1 MKSLINIKKL
11 RAKQG
16 SQLAEVSLDGTVL
29 YPLLIAPEM
38 CTTFGHEWS
47 GLERERHGTWWRL
60 YKLLK
65 PRLDALLIAPWAWR
79 PDAVSACLHVLRER
93 PRKRKLQR
101 LPSRVMALQHSL
113 HYLPHAAE

>member
-16 SQLAEVSLDGTVL
+16 RQLAEVYLYGTGL
-29 YPLLIAPEM
+29 YQLSMEQAM
-38 CTTFGHEWS
+38 WTTFGHEWS
-47 GLERERHGTWWRL
+47 GLGRERHGTWWRL

-65 PRLDALLIAPWAWR
+65 PRLDAILMAPWAWR
-79 PDAVSACLHVLRER
+79 PDAVAACVHVRMER

-101 LPSRVMALQHSL
+101 LPSRVMELQHSL
-113 HYLPHAAE
+113 NRLPNAA